1 MNDDRD
7 TVSDKNAEDF
17 GCGDQIVLDS
27 DDAEPYKSQINITVE
42 VSSKTI
48 DRQTLQRALYKAG
61 GGLSGTMC
69 EYLRSELSA
78 ELGTYG
84 LDFSVSIER
93 LIWN

>member
-1 MNDDRD
+1 MTDDRE
-7 TVSDKNAEDF
+7 TVSDKNVVDS
-17 GCGDQIVLDS
+17 GCGDQIVLGG
-27 DDAEPYKSQINITVE
+27 DDEELHKTQINITVE

-61 GGLSGTMC
+61 SGMSATMC
-69 EYLRSELSA
+69 DYLRSELSP

-84 LDFSVSIER
+84 VDFSVSIER